1 MLCAD
6 VAITTQRDV
15 VAIESYDAV
24 KYEVSW
30 LYLCE
35 DGETDAQLMDGC
47 EVCLIAHVNDEGTH
61 AVALEGE
68 GDGMPLVDESYH
80 LGEEYGIGDGASM
93 MALGYRHRVK
103 PEAFLYYL
111 FEQSRIVGLEGSWFL
126 GEAMS

>member
-6 VAITTQRDV
+6 VTVATQRDV
-15 VAIESYDAV
+15 VAIEGYDAM
-24 KYEVSW
+24 KHEVSW

-35 DGETDAQLMDGC
+35 DRETDAQLMDGC
-47 EVCLIAHVNDEGTH
+47 EVCLIAHVDDEGTH

-68 GDGMPLVDESYH
+68 GDGVTFVDETYY

-103 PEAFLYYL
+103 AQTFFYDL
-111 FEQSRIVGLEGSWFL
+111 FEQRSIVGLEGS
-126 GEAMS
+126 

>member
-15 VAIESYDAV
+15 VAIESYDAM
-24 KYEVSW
+24 KDEMSW

-35 DGETDAQLMDGC
+35 DGETDTQLMDSS
-47 EVCLIAHVNDEGTH
+47 EVCLIAHVDNEGTH
-61 AVALEGE
+61 AVALQWK

-80 LGEEYGIGDGASM
+80 LGEEYGVGDGASM

-111 FEQSRIVGLEGSWFL
+111 FEQRRIVGLEG
-126 GEAMS
+126 